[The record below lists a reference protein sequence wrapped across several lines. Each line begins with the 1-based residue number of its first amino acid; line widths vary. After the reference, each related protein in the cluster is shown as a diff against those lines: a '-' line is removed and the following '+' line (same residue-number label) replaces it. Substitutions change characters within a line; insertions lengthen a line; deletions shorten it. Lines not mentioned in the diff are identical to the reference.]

1 MKLQRLLFF
10 RMDIQSAQ
18 KNGSFYQCCS
28 GFCIDLLQKFSE
40 EIGFTY
46 ELVRVEDGKWGT
58 LEVSFS
64 EFSLQRITI
73 IERPPVNKILSVCFP
88 HLDVTSNDPSVNN
101 LFPFANKNLRTSL
114 THFSSP

>member
-1 MKLQRLLFF
+1 MYIISLIAIRAIYKCPFCC

-18 KNGSFYQCCS
+18 KNASFYQCCS

-58 LEVSFS
+58 LNVSLS
-64 EFSLQRITI
+64 
-73 IERPPVNKILSVCFP
+73 KIHKKQCL
-88 HLDVTSNDPSVNN
+88 LTSYG
-101 LFPFANKNLRTSL
+101 R
-114 THFSSP
+114 

>member
-1 MKLQRLLFF
+1 MAVSKWTSDVTGCTSFF

-18 KNGSFYQCCS
+18 KNESFYQCCS

-58 LEVSFS
+58 LEVGHN
-64 EFSLQRITI
+64 EFNPMNNYPSLIKDNYYS
-73 IERPPVNKILSVCFP
+73 PMKM
-88 HLDVTSNDPSVNN
+88 DP
-101 LFPFANKNLRTSL
+101 LGFYRT
-114 THFSSP
+114 

>member
-1 MKLQRLLFF
+1 MRSHLDIGMNLAGY

-46 ELVRVEDGKWGT
+46 ELARVEDGKWGT
-58 LEVSFS
+58 LEVTNFKSRD
-64 EFSLQRITI
+64 Q
-73 IERPPVNKILSVCFP
+73 P
-88 HLDVTSNDPSVNN
+88 
-101 LFPFANKNLRTSL
+101 
-114 THFSSP
+114 